1 MQIKLPLLLAAT
13 AILGGCVIP
22 PAQTADQS
30 IPRAD
35 TAEAR
40 TASYFDHIRDEPV
53 MLNMFLRGMPKG
65 GDLHNHLSGAVY
77 AESFLDWAARDGLCI
92 SRGQLTVSAPPCDTR
107 RQIVSAAE
115 VQRDKSLY
123 NAAIDAFSMRNF
135 VPGAQ
140 SGQDHFFAAFDK
152 FGRAGD
158 QRPGDML
165 AEAIGI
171 AAADNVSYLELMWST
186 PGMGAARRLGSTVGW
201 NGNFDAMSAA
211 LLRRGLSGIVGEVAT
226 YVDAAE
232 ARMRDLL
239 HCAEAGA
246 EPGCRLTVR
255 YLAQVVRTLP
265 PEQVFAQCLL
275 GFELASREGRFV
287 GLNLVAPEDDPVAL
301 RDYATHMRMLAYLGQ
316 HYSGVK
322 LSLHAG
328 ELTLGLVPPI
338 DLHSHIRQAVEIS
351 GAKRIGHGV
360 DVMQEDNAADLLGD
374 MAKRRVLVEINLTS
388 NDLILGV
395 RGRQHPLKAYMQAG
409 VPVALSTDDEGVSR
423 IDLTNEYRRAATE
436 QGLSYRDLKMLARN
450 SLEYAFLQGAS
461 LWQSNRPGET
471 VEACAASVPGTAAPE
486 GACRALLDG
495 SERARLQ
502 WQLEAQFRNFEAAGW
517 QDAAGK

>member
-1 MQIKLPLLLAAT
+1 LQIRFLVLLAAT
-13 AILGGCVIP
+13 AILSGCVT
-22 PAQTADQS
+22 PAVQTADQS
-30 IPRAD
+30 TSGAD

-40 TASYFDHIRDEPV
+40 TALYFDRIRDEPV
-53 MLNMFLRGMPKG
+53 VLNMFLRGMPKG
-65 GDLHNHLSGAVY
+65 ADLHNHLSGAVY

-92 SRGQLTVSAPPCDTR
+92 SRVQLTIFAPPCDVG
-107 RQIVSAAE
+107 RQIVPAAE

-123 NAAIDAFSMRNF
+123 NAAVNAFSMRNF

-140 SGQDHFFAAFDK
+140 SGHDHFFAAFDK
-152 FGRAGD
+152 FSRAGD
-158 QRPGDML
+158 SRPGDML

-186 PGMGAARRLGSTVGW
+186 PGMGAARRLGATVGW
-201 NGNFDAMSAA
+201 NGNFDAMRPA
-211 LLRRGLSGIVGEVAT
+211 LLRRGISGIVGEVGA
-226 YVDAAE
+226 YIAAAE
-232 ARMRDLL
+232 TRMRDLL
-239 HCAEAGA
+239 HCAEPGA
-246 EPGCRLTVR
+246 APGCRLTVR

-275 GFELASREGRFV
+275 GFELASRQSHFV
-287 GLNLVAPEDDPVAL
+287 GLNLVAPEDDLVAL
-301 RDYATHMRMLAYLGQ
+301 RDYATHMHMLAYLRQ
-316 HYSGVK
+316 HYPEVK

-328 ELTLGLVPPI
+328 ELRLGLVPPN
-338 DLHSHIRQAVEIS
+338 DLRSHIRQAVEIA
-351 GAKRIGHGV
+351 GARRIGHGF
-360 DVMQEDNAADLLGD
+360 DVMQEDNAADLLRD
-374 MAKRRVLVEINLTS
+374 MAKRHVLVEINLTS

-395 RGRQHPLKAYMQAG
+395 RGREHPLKAYMHAG
-409 VPVALSTDDEGVSR
+409 VPVAISTDDEGVSR

-450 SLEYAFLQGAS
+450 SLEYAFLPGAS

-471 VEACAASVPGTAAPE
+471 VEACAASVPGTVGPE

-502 WQLEAQFRNFEAAGW
+502 WELEAQFRNFEAAGR
-517 QDAAGK
+517 QDAP